1 MKRLRCHDA
10 GFNCDHE
17 IQAETDEEILTEAAK
32 HVQKVH
38 GLQVTPEL
46 VEQVKGLIQ
55 ELGPDHEQNEGKR
68 LIA

>member
-10 GFNCDHE
+10 GFDCDYE
-17 IQAETDEEILTEAAK
+17 IEAETDEEILSEAAK
-32 HVQKVH
+32 HVRRVH

-55 ELGPDHEQNEGKR
+55 ELDPKPEQATGKR
-68 LIA
+68 LV